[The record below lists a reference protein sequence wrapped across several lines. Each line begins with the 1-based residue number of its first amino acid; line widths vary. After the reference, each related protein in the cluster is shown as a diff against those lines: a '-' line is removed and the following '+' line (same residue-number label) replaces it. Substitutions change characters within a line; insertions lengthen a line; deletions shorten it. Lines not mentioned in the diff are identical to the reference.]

1 MFRRLEVERPQEAAA
16 TLGSV
21 LDFRLASLSDSDA
34 VVSLVTSAYR
44 GDASRA
50 GWTTEADLLDGPRID
65 AELLAEDLANPD
77 GRVILGFDGDHLVSC
92 CNLVRLDESRGY
104 FGMFA
109 VSPGRQGAGIGKEV
123 LAEADRIARDEWQLE
138 TLEMTVLEQRPEL
151 IAFYQRRGFLD
162 TGEFSP
168 FPYGEER
175 FGVPRRDDLRMVVLR
190 KGLR

>member
-1 MFRRLEVERPQEAAA
+1 MFYTLGVERSAG

-21 LDFRLASLSDSDA
+21 LDFRPAVLSDSDA
-34 VVSLVTSAYR
+34 VVALVTAAYR

-65 AELLAEDLANPD
+65 AELLAADLANPN

-92 CNLVRLDESRGY
+92 CNLLRLDETRGY

-109 VSPGRQGAGIGKEV
+109 VSPIRQGGGIGKEV

-151 IAFYQRRGFLD
+151 IAFYERRGFVR

-175 FGVPRRDDLRMVVLR
+175 FGLPRRDDLRMVVLR
-190 KGLR
+190 KSLR